1 MPKRFDSHA
10 YAPETTKLMKD
21 AFEAAWLKVKLVDN
35 DVGLTRQLLASS
47 IIDQVD
53 RGVRDQD
60 AIVSVA
66 VAALAVAQNASR

>member
-35 DVGLTRQLLASS
+35 DPGLTRQMLASS

-53 RGVRDQD
+53 RGASDHD
-60 AIVSVA
+60 TIVSVA
-66 VAALAVAQNASR
+66 IAALAIAQNASR